1 MYSEGIQQAWP
12 YKAKPHL
19 PLSECI
25 LGKDSPFDVAS
36 RCWRDGTA
44 RTSRWH
50 SHDVAS
56 SSFISWRNRMAV
68 FSHNICGTSMIYVGV
83 CRTFKMNCSCVA
95 GPHGSASLYWMEYIK
110 LVWPLFSGSE
120 QLHVFFFSLY
130 PLGVLRQTEGWKKW
144 WMVICCRFF

>member
-36 RCWRDGTA
+36 GCWRDGTA

-95 GPHGSASLYWMEYIK
+95 GPHGSASVLNGIYKACVTSIFR
-110 LVWPLFSGSE
+110 VRATPC
-120 QLHVFFFSLY
+120 FFFSLY